1 MDTKQEVLRVSLYA
15 RVSSDEQKE
24 GHTIDSQI
32 KELRQFAAQRE
43 WPVITVYADEAWS
56 GAALARPKL
65 DQLRDDARKGLFD
78 AVIINDVDRLARDVT
93 HLGIIKRDLERSGVR
108 VIFRKIPSENSPTQN
123 LLVNMLGSFAEFE
136 REMILD
142 RTRRGRLH
150 KVETRQQ
157 FIGAIAAFGY
167 RYTPGNQTNPSGKL
181 SINPQEA
188 ATVRQMFA
196 LVDREGLSARGV
208 ALRLTRDRLPTRKGG
223 KVWQRSSVLR
233 VLRGTIYT
241 GTWYYNKHK
250 FYLKDPQF
258 ARSALP
264 EKKSLRQR
272 PRGEWIPVALP
283 KELAI
288 ISLSQWER
296 VQRQLD
302 RNRAFSRRNSKHEYL
317 LSSLVRCGG
326 CQGPFCGNPSRGRF
340 SYRCVR
346 RCKQISEVS
355 ESALDDAVWR
365 ALEAA
370 LHNPKLLVGAVQRI
384 DERVTSRN
392 DDNQQIDAALDSIKQ
407 EEKRI
412 IEAYRQNIITPAQ
425 LAGELADLKGRRKML
440 GNEQS
445 RENGSSRVK
454 EKIQSGIKEVCAELS
469 DRLANLTFETKR
481 SVIRLLVK
489 QILFSGD
496 QVKIVGIIPLDWDD
510 GVAATT
516 SQPNEHNSAGGGGIV
531 TTTSKAYER
540 NSSAGRWN

>member
-1 MDTKQEVLRVSLYA
+1 MDTSKDLLRVALYA

-32 KELRQFAAQRE
+32 TELRQFAAQRE

-65 DQLRDDARKGLFD
+65 DQMRDDARKGSFD

-157 FIGAIAAFGY
+157 FIGAIAAFGC
-167 RYTPGNQTNPSGKL
+167 RYTPGTQTNPSGKL

-188 ATVRQMFA
+188 ATVRQMFT
-196 LVDREGLSARGV
+196 LVDREGLSARDV

-250 FYLKDPQF
+250 FYPKDSQF

-288 ISLSQWER
+288 ISLSRWER

-346 RCKQISEVS
+346 RCKLIPEVS
-355 ESALDDAVWR
+355 ESTLDIAVWQ

-370 LHNPKLLVGAVQRI
+370 LHNPKLLLGAIQRI
-384 DERVTSRN
+384 DERVTSGN
-392 DDNQQIDAALDSIKQ
+392 DHNQQIDAALDSIKQ

-412 IEAYRQNIITPAQ
+412 IEAYRQSIITPEQ
-425 LAGELADLKGRRKML
+425 LAGELAALKGRRTML
-440 GNEQS
+440 ENEQN
-445 RENGSSRVK
+445 RKN
-454 EKIQSGIKEVCAELS
+454 
-469 DRLANLTFETKR
+469 
-481 SVIRLLVK
+481 
-489 QILFSGD
+489 
-496 QVKIVGIIPLDWDD
+496 
-510 GVAATT
+510 
-516 SQPNEHNSAGGGGIV
+516 
-531 TTTSKAYER
+531 
-540 NSSAGRWN
+540 